1 MDGQQRTSLAVS
13 VVIPVHQ
20 DTAALQLLLTDLRP
34 LPPDWEVVIVCSDAD
49 TDFAAT
55 GVDCHPGRCI
65 QAPLGR
71 GLQQRAGACA
81 SYGRLLWFLHADT
94 RLPKAAIEAVR
105 GVAGR
110 WDSADDLLWGRFDV
124 RLVPDFGLLSAVAK
138 AMNWRSRWS
147 GICTGD
153 QGIFVSRSLLE
164 RTGGFPEQPLMEDI
178 ELSKQLKGWQS
189 PLCLRVAL
197 DASSRRWRDQ
207 GVWKTIFAMWM
218 LRLRYYLGA
227 SPDALARAYYS

>member
-1 MDGQQRTSLAVS
+1 M
-13 VVIPVHQ
+13 
-20 DTAALQLLLTDLRP
+20 RP

-110 WDSADDLLWGRFDV
+110 WDSTDDLLWGRFDV

-178 ELSKQLKGWQS
+178 EVCKRLRRRYKPYYRPLSLKIGTS
-189 PLCLRVAL
+189 N
-197 DASSRRWRDQ
+197 RRWKNS
-207 GVWKTIFAMWM
+207 GVLRTIVKMWWFRW
-218 LRLRYYLGA
+218 LYFTGG
-227 SPDALARAYYS
+227 SPEKLYNAYYPERSSNQS